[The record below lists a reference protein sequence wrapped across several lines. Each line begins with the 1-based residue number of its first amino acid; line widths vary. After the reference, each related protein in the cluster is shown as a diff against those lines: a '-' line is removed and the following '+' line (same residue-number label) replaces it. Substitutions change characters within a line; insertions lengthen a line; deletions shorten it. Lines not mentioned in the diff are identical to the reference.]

1 MSNSNYDLNESPN
14 HFMVL
19 DAITRG
25 VGNLEKI
32 AKVTKLSREEVESIV
47 NDLFTQR
54 LIVKVEKKG
63 FFKKKVNLGVTEIG
77 LKLLNAKKQEL
88 EEKRQQMQQS
98 FDNGNGN
105 QLQNYMDANR
115 MWIPL
120 MLFSGIMDVMFF
132 TSMMS
137 FMGMGMNP
145 IESALTSGDSGVQDT
160 GTNSGEAHQVDDH
173 GGSADT
179 GGEVVVILM
188 DLALIP
194 AVTTLV
200 VLTGSMA
207 EDLTVSRKCSIFQK
221 YIIDLHV

>member
-1 MSNSNYDLNESPN
+1 MSNSNYDLNKGPN

-25 VGNLEKI
+25 VGSLDKI
-32 AKVTKLSREEVESIV
+32 SKVTKLPREEVESIV

-98 FDNGNGN
+98 FDNGNGT
-105 QLQNYMDANR
+105 QLQSYMDANR

-120 MLFSGIMDVMFF
+120 MLFSGIMDVLFF

-145 IESALTSGDSGVQDT
+145 IESSFTSGDSGVQDA
-160 GTNSGEAHQVDDH
+160 GTNSGEAQQVADH
-173 GGSADT
+173 GGLADT
-179 GGEVVVILM
+179 GGDSGNI
-188 DLALIP
+188 D
-194 AVTTLV
+194 
-200 VLTGSMA
+200 GSGA
-207 EDLTVSRKCSIFQK
+207 DSGGFDAGGFDGFDGGGFDSF
-221 YIIDLHV
+221 

>member
-1 MSNSNYDLNESPN
+1 MSNSNYDLNKSPN

-25 VGNLEKI
+25 VGSLDKI
-32 AKVTKLSREEVESIV
+32 SKVTKLSREELESIV

-98 FDNGNGN
+98 FDNGNGT
-105 QLQNYMDANR
+105 QLQSYMDANR

-120 MLFSGIMDVMFF
+120 MLFSGIMDVLFF

-145 IESALTSGDSGVQDT
+145 IESSFTSGDSGVQDA
-160 GTNSGEAHQVDDH
+160 GTNSGEAQQVADH
-173 GGSADT
+173 GGLADT
-179 GGEVVVILM
+179 GGDSGNI
-188 DLALIP
+188 D
-194 AVTTLV
+194 
-200 VLTGSMA
+200 GSGA
-207 EDLTVSRKCSIFQK
+207 DSGGFDGFDGGGFDSF
-221 YIIDLHV
+221 

>member
-1 MSNSNYDLNESPN
+1 MSNSNYDLNKGPN

-25 VGNLEKI
+25 VGSLDKI
-32 AKVTKLSREEVESIV
+32 SKVTKLSREEVESIV

-98 FDNGNGN
+98 FDNGNGT
-105 QLQNYMDANR
+105 QLQSYMDANR

-120 MLFSGIMDVMFF
+120 MLFSGIMDVLFF

-145 IESALTSGDSGVQDT
+145 IESSFTSGDSGVQDA
-160 GTNSGEAHQVDDH
+160 GTNSGEAQQVADH
-173 GGSADT
+173 GGLADT
-179 GGEVVVILM
+179 GGDSGNI
-188 DLALIP
+188 D
-194 AVTTLV
+194 
-200 VLTGSMA
+200 GSGA
-207 EDLTVSRKCSIFQK
+207 DSGGFDAGGFDGFDGGGFDSF
-221 YIIDLHV
+221 

>member
-1 MSNSNYDLNESPN
+1 MSNSNSDLNESPN
-14 HFMVL
+14 HFLVL
-19 DAITRG
+19 DAITRS

-32 AKVTKLSREEVESIV
+32 AKVTKLSKEEVESII
-47 NDLFTQR
+47 NDLLTQR
-54 LIVKVEKKG
+54 LIVRVEKKG
-63 FFKKKVNLGVTEIG
+63 FFRKKVNLGVTEIG
-77 LKLLNAKKQEL
+77 LKLLNTKKQEL

-98 FDNGNGN
+98 FDNGNGT
-105 QLQNYMDANR
+105 QLQSYMDANR

-173 GGSADT
+173 GASADT
-179 GGEVVVILM
+179 AGDGGGGGGDNIDGSGV
-188 DLALIP
+188 DSGGYD
-194 AVTTLV
+194 
-200 VLTGSMA
+200 TGGFDGFDGGGFDS
-207 EDLTVSRKCSIFQK
+207 F
-221 YIIDLHV
+221 

>member
-1 MSNSNYDLNESPN
+1 MSNSNYDLNERPN

-25 VGNLEKI
+25 VDSIDKI
-32 AKVTKLSREEVESIV
+32 AKATKLPKEEVESIV

-77 LKLLNAKKQEL
+77 IKLLNAKKQEL
-88 EEKRQQMQQS
+88 EKKRQQMQQS
-98 FDNGNGN
+98 FDNGNGT
-105 QLQNYMDANR
+105 QLQSYMDANR

-145 IESALTSGDSGVQDT
+145 IREC
-160 GTNSGEAHQVDDH
+160 
-173 GGSADT
+173 
-179 GGEVVVILM
+179 I
-188 DLALIP
+188 
-194 AVTTLV
+194 
-200 VLTGSMA
+200 
-207 EDLTVSRKCSIFQK
+207 
-221 YIIDLHV
+221 YIR